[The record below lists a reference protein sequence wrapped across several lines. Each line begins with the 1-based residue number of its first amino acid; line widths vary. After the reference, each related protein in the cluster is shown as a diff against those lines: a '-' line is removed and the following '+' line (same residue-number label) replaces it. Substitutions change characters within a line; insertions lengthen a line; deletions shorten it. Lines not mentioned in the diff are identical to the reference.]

1 MTVWPAPSVLATL
14 RKVVQQGELRV
25 TPCGETYNNIRGLAR
40 RRWVK
45 HRPDSQIYRPTKAG
59 TTALRLF
66 DKIEREKAEA
76 PACENPVRRS
86 KCNEPSAATV
96 QVLQQVAATGAQG
109 LAVPDWNAPGAP
121 RRVLLVGLET
131 RRWIYHAHGES
142 IYRVTELGKAVLRQ
156 LAREEQAIAALV
168 R

>member
-1 MTVWPAPSVLATL
+1 M
-14 RKVVQQGELRV
+14 
-25 TPCGETYNNIRGLAR
+25 
-40 RRWVK
+40 
-45 HRPDSQIYRPTKAG
+45 
-59 TTALRLF
+59 
-66 DKIEREKAEA
+66 
-76 PACENPVRRS
+76 
-86 KCNEPSAATV
+86 